1 MCAYAI
7 GISVKFCCSLNV
19 KERIADQINNQKV
32 PKEIAILAFLV
43 TCYFYVKVFGFLT
56 MYMCIC

>member
-1 MCAYAI
+1 MRAYVI

-32 PKEIAILAFLV
+32 PKNCDSGFSFNMLFLS
-43 TCYFYVKVFGFLT
+43 
-56 MYMCIC
+56 